1 MGRCG
6 GSRCGVGP
14 HYHVPL
20 LTLVALYLVCDS
32 RVWGWGVREQEGFWN
47 WVSGVLDT
55 ALYPHL
61 AADLL
66 LGVVELDAG
75 VVLLLKFA
83 FVVVLTIPNFLGLE
97 VMDSLLSVLALTV
110 LVPFVILVVMG

>member
-1 MGRCG
+1 MT
-6 GSRCGVGP
+6 
-14 HYHVPL
+14 H
-20 LTLVALYLVCDS
+20 LTLTRAWLATAVP
-32 RVWGWGVREQEGFWN
+32 QEGFWN

-83 FVVVLTIPNFLGLE
+83 FVVLLTIPNFLGLE

-110 LVPFVILVVMG
+110 LVPFILLVIIG